1 MTDTPETATAQ
12 DELVLEPPKPVRPVT
27 PEAVSSTVRVDEE
40 TARRIST
47 TVNTFVDSLMSL
59 EAQSPEMERKVRS
72 ISRMGNEEIRRSA
85 EASSRFLDRPTAA
98 LQRGPLAQG
107 SQVSGSLLALRKQ
120 IEELDPSRHL
130 ARRRGLFDRVPF
142 GHQVNE
148 YFRRYQSSQA
158 HIDAIVTGLYRG
170 QDELMRDNAAIEQ
183 EKVHLWETKR
193 RLEQYAYMGAVLEE
207 ALVKKINEVEP
218 RDPEKARTL
227 KEDVLFYVRQKR
239 QDLLTQLSVNV
250 QGYLALDLIRKSN
263 QELVKGVDRATTTT
277 VSALRTAVIV
287 ALALGNQRLVLDQIT
302 ALNTTTG
309 NIIES
314 TSQLLRQQ
322 VTEIQNQS
330 ASSTV
335 GVEKL
340 QAAFNNIY
348 ATIDTIDSFKLAALD
363 TMKKTIDSLSS
374 EIAKAQV
381 YMERARAAELAQAN
395 ADSLTSELAL
405 PSGREGA

>member
-130 ARRRGLFDRVPF
+130 GRRRGLFERVPF
-142 GHQVNE
+142 GNQVND

-183 EKVHLWETKR
+183 EKVHL
-193 RLEQYAYMGAVLEE
+193 
-207 ALVKKINEVEP
+207 
-218 RDPEKARTL
+218 
-227 KEDVLFYVRQKR
+227 
-239 QDLLTQLSVNV
+239 
-250 QGYLALDLIRKSN
+250 
-263 QELVKGVDRATTTT
+263 
-277 VSALRTAVIV
+277 
-287 ALALGNQRLVLDQIT
+287 
-302 ALNTTTG
+302 
-309 NIIES
+309 
-314 TSQLLRQQ
+314 
-322 VTEIQNQS
+322 
-330 ASSTV
+330 
-335 GVEKL
+335 
-340 QAAFNNIY
+340 
-348 ATIDTIDSFKLAALD
+348 
-363 TMKKTIDSLSS
+363 
-374 EIAKAQV
+374 
-381 YMERARAAELAQAN
+381 
-395 ADSLTSELAL
+395 
-405 PSGREGA
+405 